1 MNSHLGGLQERRL
14 AEYGELVAQFIK
26 EISNLNLQG
35 IEEPHLPVIGN
46 CYERS
51 RFKVA
56 FCGMETLGWGA
67 ISEFVKKDANELV
80 TYADYTINDLHYLGW
95 PKNYHAT
102 FWGFV
107 LKFLARFYNVEFK
120 DLIEEKYPEVLR
132 CFLWANTNSIERYEV
147 SAQKQGAD
155 YECWRKVKE
164 ASLPFDNLNHLL
176 RVANPKVVFILFSGA
191 RQEFFLD
198 SNTLTYGLDVTNKND
213 YLRIDNKDF
222 GYRYFFR
229 RDTGTHIFC
238 LPHPTYMGA
247 YSGKSIDAYVDN
259 LITDIRN
266 YRIWPNMP
274 SEQKEWFES
283 KDIYINKCSIQYKRE
298 FIAKLSRFLIDNNSV
313 MSGKELQELFN
324 RNGIK
329 TNSGYE
335 YSTNGGQG
343 IHRLI
348 SNVWAYYHG
357 KQDFQTAYNI
367 ARAFV
372 NQNGEYAYDL

>member
-1 MNSHLGGLQERRL
+1 MNTLLGSLQERRL
-14 AEYGELVAQFIK
+14 AEYGELNANFIK

-51 RFKVA
+51 RYKIA
-56 FCGMETLGWGA
+56 FCGMETLGWGP
-67 ISEFVKKDANELV
+67 ISEFVKKDAYELV
-80 TYADYTINDLHYLGW
+80 TYADYTINDLHYLSW

-107 LKFLARFYNVEFK
+107 LKFLANFYNVDFQ
-120 DLIEEKYPEVLR
+120 DLINEKYPEVLR
-132 CFLWANTNSIERYEV
+132 SFLWANTNSIERYEV
-147 SAQKQGAD
+147 SAQKQGAN
-155 YECWRKVKE
+155 YESWRKVKE

-176 RVANPKVVFILFSGA
+176 RVANPKVVFILYSGA
-191 RQEFFLD
+191 KQEFFLD
-198 SNTLTYGLDVTNKND
+198 SISLTYGLEVTNKND
-213 YLRIDNKDF
+213 YLRIDNKEF
-222 GYRYFFR
+222 GYRYYFR
-229 RDTGTHIFC
+229 RDSGTHIFC

-247 YSGKSIDAYVDN
+247 YSGKSIDAYIES
-259 LITDIRN
+259 LIADIHN
-266 YRIWPNMP
+266 YRIWDSFPA
-274 SEQKEWFES
+274 EQDQWFKPEN
-283 KDIYINKCSIQYKRE
+283 KAINKCSTQYKRV
-298 FIAKLSRFLIDNNSV
+298 FIADLARFLIDNNIV

-335 YSTNGGQG
+335 YSTNGGRG

-348 SNVWAYYHG
+348 TNVWAYYHDMN
-357 KQDFQTAYNI
+357 DFQTAYNI

-372 NQNGEYAYDL
+372 NQNGEYAYDM